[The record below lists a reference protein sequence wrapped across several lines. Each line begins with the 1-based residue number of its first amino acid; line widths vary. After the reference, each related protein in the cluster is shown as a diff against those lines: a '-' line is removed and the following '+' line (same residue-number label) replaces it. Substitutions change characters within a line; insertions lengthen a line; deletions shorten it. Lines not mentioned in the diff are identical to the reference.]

1 MNAVHPTNRG
11 RLGEPNPEARCRW
24 RSTTAGLIG
33 LALAT
38 LLGACQDRAV
48 PTTPSALEV
57 QSWQGTADDE
67 CSVGDARALL
77 ETLPVANE
85 IFLREGPDQPWAQ
98 TLLTCQYRLFWEDG
112 HPVLG
117 QPVSFSEED
126 VFLGG
131 FTSIVPYKNL
141 GMMRAQAEEALAAIE
156 IRVWLAEVTEAGVGE
171 LVEQPVLKSAF
182 KQAVTDRFGLV
193 LWRQS
198 GFITQ
203 LPPGEYVSVTEVTR
217 PVFFDDEFLW
227 TVSLFI
233 D

>member
-1 MNAVHPTNRG
+1 MATVV
-11 RLGEPNPEARCRW
+11 
-24 RSTTAGLIG
+24 IG
-33 LALAT
+33 LGLTT
-38 LLGACQDRAV
+38 LLGACQDLAV
-48 PTTPSALEV
+48 PTNPSFPEAQFGQDNASDV
-57 QSWQGTADDE
+57 

-77 ETLPVANE
+77 ETLPVSNE

-117 QPVSFSEED
+117 EPVSFSEED

-131 FTSIVPYKNL
+131 FTSFVPYKNL
-141 GMMRAQAEEALAAIE
+141 GMTRAQAEEALAAIE

-182 KQAVTDRFGLV
+182 KQAVTDRFGLA
-193 LWRQS
+193 LWRQW
-198 GFITQ
+198 GFIAQ

-217 PVFFDDEFLW
+217 PVFFEDEFLW
-227 TVSLFI
+227 TVSLLI
-233 D
+233 T